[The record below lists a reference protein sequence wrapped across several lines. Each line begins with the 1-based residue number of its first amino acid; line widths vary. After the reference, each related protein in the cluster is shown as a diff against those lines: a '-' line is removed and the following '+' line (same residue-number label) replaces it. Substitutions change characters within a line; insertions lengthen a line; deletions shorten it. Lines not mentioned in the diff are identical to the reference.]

1 MYTAAPRALG
11 AAPGK
16 GRKRRAPYLDNL
28 TVPARRDP
36 VTGRFLDQS
45 ATWRKRNGLG
55 SLGFNPFDVIGA
67 AFGPPGTAPGM
78 GPGMPGMPGA
88 SNTVSPNIQTTITPT
103 ISPTFTQVQDSAGA
117 RVASSTS
124 ATPST
129 SQRATG
135 VPQQNPM
142 APPTPPSLPNF
153 QYDYT
158 APDPVARWPGTAAGS
173 GPDFFR
179 EVFTDQQSIPW
190 TAIILGA
197 SAVAGVLLYTRK
209 R

>member
-1 MYTAAPRALG
+1 MYTAAPRTLG
-11 AAPGK
+11 AAPK
-16 GRKRRAPYLDNL
+16 GRKRRAPYLDRL

-36 VTGRFLDQS
+36 VSGRFLEQT

-55 SLGFNPFDVIGA
+55 DLAFNPFDVIGA
-67 AFGPPGTAPGM
+67 AFGPPGSAPGM
-78 GPGMPGMPGA
+78 GPTGAGMPGA
-88 SNTVSPNIQTTITPT
+88 STTVSPNIQTTITPT

-135 VPQQNPM
+135 IPQQNPLS
-142 APPTPPSLPNF
+142 PPASPAMPNF

-158 APDPVARWPGTAAGS
+158 APDPVADYGS

-197 SAVAGVLLYTRK
+197 SAIAGVYLYSRK